1 MKIICQLLS
10 KAEFAVVF
18 GLPEK
23 NDGISE
29 FNPTLRL
36 IQTNSDKM
44 REYKDNFK
52 KDENKEGPRPC
63 NLLLLLIEFFLRWA
77 YQSNFEKKNQYLKN
91 DNSLK
96 FTSKGPFKY
105 YVIMILTF
113 FDSPTH
119 LIIRRHH
126 FLYPP

>member
-29 FNPTLRL
+29 FNLTLRL

-44 REYKDNFK
+44 REYNDNF
-52 KDENKEGPRPC
+52 
-63 NLLLLLIEFFLRWA
+63 
-77 YQSNFEKKNQYLKN
+77 
-91 DNSLK
+91 
-96 FTSKGPFKY
+96 
-105 YVIMILTF
+105 
-113 FDSPTH
+113 
-119 LIIRRHH
+119 
-126 FLYPP
+126 